1 MKLLTVTV
9 PCYNSQDYMRHCI
22 ESLLPG
28 GERVEILIID
38 DGSKD
43 DTGRI
48 ADEYAE
54 MYPTIVRVIH
64 QENGGHGEGINQ
76 GLRHAAGTYFKVVD
90 SDDWLSDDFPAFLDL
105 LEQCEARGGVDLAVT
120 NYYYVHSDGIGDRSI
135 NYSSVLPEGRVFTW
149 ADTRPFRIHQ
159 MLTIHSCTFR
169 TENMRKWGCE
179 LPKHTFY
186 EDNLMVYLTLPH
198 TRRMVY
204 MNADLYR
211 YAIGRPDQSV
221 QRTVMMKRYHHQI
234 LVTERCFTSC
244 HLDDIQEPRLK
255 RYMRHE
261 LFVMFGIAIL
271 FTRLNRTVETDA
283 ALERMWETCMAFD
296 PKWGGY
302 FRNRSPLRF
311 ICLPGRFGQN
321 VSGLVYRLA
330 NKVVRFNSRNER
342 IPAFWTLQKAGMFQW
357 FQKPL

>member
-54 MYPTIVRVIH
+54 KYPTIVRVIH

-159 MLTIHSCTFR
+159 MLTLHSCTFR

-221 QRTVMMKRYHHQI
+221 QRTVMMRRYHHQI

-321 VSGLVYRLA
+321 VSGLVYKLA
-330 NKVVRFNSRNER
+330 NKVVRFN
-342 IPAFWTLQKAGMFQW
+342 
-357 FQKPL
+357 

>member
-54 MYPTIVRVIH
+54 KYPTIVRVIH

-169 TENMRKWGCE
+169 SENMRKWGCE

-330 NKVVRFNSRNER
+330 NKVVRFN
-342 IPAFWTLQKAGMFQW
+342 
-357 FQKPL
+357 

>member
-54 MYPTIVRVIH
+54 KYPTIVRVIH

-204 MNADLYR
+204 MHADLYR

-330 NKVVRFNSRNER
+330 NKVVRFN
-342 IPAFWTLQKAGMFQW
+342 
-357 FQKPL
+357 

>member
-54 MYPTIVRVIH
+54 KYPTIVRVIH

-211 YAIGRPDQSV
+211 YALGRPDQSV

-321 VSGLVYRLA
+321 VSGLVYKLA
-330 NKVVRFNSRNER
+330 NKVVRFN
-342 IPAFWTLQKAGMFQW
+342 
-357 FQKPL
+357 

>member
-54 MYPTIVRVIH
+54 KYPTIVRVIH

-211 YAIGRPDQSV
+211 YAIGRPNQSV

-271 FTRLNRTVETDA
+271 FTRLNRTVEPDA

-330 NKVVRFNSRNER
+330 NKVVRFN
-342 IPAFWTLQKAGMFQW
+342 
-357 FQKPL
+357 

>member
-48 ADEYAE
+48 ADAYAE
-54 MYPTIVRVIH
+54 KYPTIVRVIH

-120 NYYYVHSDGIGDRSI
+120 NYYYVHADGIGDRSI

-330 NKVVRFNSRNER
+330 NKVVRFN
-342 IPAFWTLQKAGMFQW
+342 
-357 FQKPL
+357 